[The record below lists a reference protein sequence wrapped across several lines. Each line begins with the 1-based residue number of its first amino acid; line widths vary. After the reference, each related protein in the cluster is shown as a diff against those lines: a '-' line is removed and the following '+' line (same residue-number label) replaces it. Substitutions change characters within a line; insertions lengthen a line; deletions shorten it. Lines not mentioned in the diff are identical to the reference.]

1 MTGSIRVKRL
11 VALTLAALVVT
22 APGCDIG
29 GSADKA
35 GGSHAPVELRL
46 AVAYEADD
54 ADAPVARYFASRV
67 RTLSSGSLRV
77 RVVFDAAGQRIVDP
91 EASVARM
98 VRDGD
103 FELGWIGSR
112 AWDRLGVRSF
122 QALQAPFLVTSYALL
137 DRIATGRIAARMLA
151 ALNRNEFVGLALVP
165 DRLRYPFGVR
175 RPLATPADFAGARV
189 RVIPSRATDAL
200 MRALGATP
208 VHVSDDDIDAAMAD
222 GEIDGTEHSL
232 GGTWP
237 GGRYLTA
244 NVAFFARAITLFA
257 SDSAYQVLTDDQ
269 RSAVRDAAHQ
279 TVAHVAADPPPESAL
294 VRRHCDYGNVVSA
307 SRDELAELERAAQPV
322 YTQLQRDTQTRALI
336 ADIRRLKSTTPVP
349 PTRPPADCGSETRAA
364 QGRRISPSI
373 LNGTYRWRLTKAGAI
388 ATGTRRDDPDIGNI
402 SQVTLRDGK
411 WLPEEAGGTGH
422 GYWGSY
428 ELFGNRIVF
437 YAPQIASTNTF
448 TFTRHD
454 NGDLDLEPVLPMDR
468 GDRFEFASA
477 TWRRIGPPLHA
488 P

>member
-1 MTGSIRVKRL
+1 
-11 VALTLAALVVT
+11 
-22 APGCDIG
+22 
-29 GSADKA
+29 
-35 GGSHAPVELRL
+35 
-46 AVAYEADD
+46 
-54 ADAPVARYFASRV
+54 
-67 RTLSSGSLRV
+67 
-77 RVVFDAAGQRIVDP
+77 
-91 EASVARM
+91 
-98 VRDGD
+98 
-103 FELGWIGSR
+103 
-112 AWDRLGVRSF
+112 
-122 QALQAPFLVTSYALL
+122 
-137 DRIATGRIAARMLA
+137 
-151 ALNRNEFVGLALVP
+151 
-165 DRLRYPFGVR
+165 
-175 RPLATPADFAGARV
+175 
-189 RVIPSRATDAL
+189 
-200 MRALGATP
+200 
-208 VHVSDDDIDAAMAD
+208 
-222 GEIDGTEHSL
+222 
-232 GGTWP
+232 
-237 GGRYLTA
+237 
-244 NVAFFARAITLFA
+244 
-257 SDSAYQVLTDDQ
+257 
-269 RSAVRDAAHQ
+269 
-279 TVAHVAADPPPESAL
+279 
-294 VRRHCDYGNVVSA
+294 
-307 SRDELAELERAAQPV
+307 
-322 YTQLQRDTQTRALI
+322 
-336 ADIRRLKSTTPVP
+336 VP